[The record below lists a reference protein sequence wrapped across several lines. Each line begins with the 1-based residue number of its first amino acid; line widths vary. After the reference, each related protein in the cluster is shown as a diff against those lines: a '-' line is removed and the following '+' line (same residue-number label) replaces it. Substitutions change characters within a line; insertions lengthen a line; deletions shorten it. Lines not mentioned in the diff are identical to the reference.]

1 MEQKLSETDKKLFY
15 VKLPLLLLLSSFSP
29 FLLAPLYLCITGI
42 TTIDEFITILLSPY
56 TILAYV
62 IAVLCPLVFYG
73 FLKKRI
79 KSYDGTD
86 EVIRKINLLLK
97 YSRKII
103 FAINLVLVIGI
114 SFLACFVIHLKGLQF
129 EAFEETSLSFNHS
142 YLHRLHDAL
151 RNQLLHSFQQPI
163 RALPALASI

>member
-29 FLLAPLYLCITGI
+29 FLLAPLYLCFTGI

-62 IAVLCPLVFYG
+62 IAVLCPFAFYR
-73 FLKKRI
+73 FLRKNI
-79 KSYDGTD
+79 ETYDGTD

-97 YSRKII
+97 YSGKII
-103 FAINLVLVIGI
+103 FAINLVLGI
-114 SFLACFVIHLKGLQF
+114 AIPFLACFVIHLKDTQF
-129 EAFEETSLSFNHS
+129 AAFEGSSPYLSIILICTGFMLLYGISFYTVFNS
-142 YLHRLHDAL
+142 R
-151 RNQLLHSFQQPI
+151 F
-163 RALPALASI
+163 